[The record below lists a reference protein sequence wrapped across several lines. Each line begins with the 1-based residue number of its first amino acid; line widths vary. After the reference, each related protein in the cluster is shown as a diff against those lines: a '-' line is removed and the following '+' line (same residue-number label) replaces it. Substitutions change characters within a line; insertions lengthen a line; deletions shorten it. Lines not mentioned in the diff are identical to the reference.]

1 VKIWNLSISHGMSV
15 VVPFI
20 PSLAVATSPKALAWI
35 WQEEHETVSLQ
46 MGFIIK

>member
-1 VKIWNLSISHGMSV
+1 MECLV

-35 WQEEHETVSLQ
+35 WQEEHETVLSADRFLS
-46 MGFIIK
+46 